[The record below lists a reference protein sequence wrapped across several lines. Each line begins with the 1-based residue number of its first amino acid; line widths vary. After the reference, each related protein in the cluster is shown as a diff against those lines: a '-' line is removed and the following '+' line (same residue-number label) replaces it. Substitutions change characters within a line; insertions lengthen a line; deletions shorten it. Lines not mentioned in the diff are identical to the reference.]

1 MERSPGKISC
11 AECRTSRSSQAG
23 ALPLVPCDA
32 MEGMQLRIPKCT
44 ELGVYSVQE
53 VTRGLAIDFQL
64 RDAYE
69 YAILHVFMR
78 DL

>member
-1 MERSPGKISC
+1 M
-11 AECRTSRSSQAG
+11 
-23 ALPLVPCDA
+23 PCDA

-64 RDAYE
+64 RDAYA